1 MFMLKYFL
9 VNGSDFV
16 ERIQKVI
23 AETGYCSRRKAEELI
38 KQGKVCLNG
47 KKITQMGIKV
57 NYDDDITIE
66 GNALELKQDK
76 VYYLINKPRGVITTT
91 SDEKNR
97 KTVIDL
103 VKDERRIYP
112 VGRLDYD
119 TTGVLLLTNDGEL
132 TNLLIHPKSNVEK
145 LYIAKI
151 KGIPT
156 KEELIKLSKGVVIDG
171 YKTSKAKV
179 KLKKINKKNQTS
191 LIEIIIHEGKNHQIK
206 KMFESIGYEVIKLKR
221 DKFSFLDV
229 SNLKSGEY
237 RQLNPKEVKR
247 LYCEANKK
255 R

>member
-1 MFMLKYFL
+1 MLKYIL

-38 KQGKVCLNG
+38 KQGKVSLNG
-47 KKITQMGIKV
+47 EVVTQMGIKV
-57 NYDDDITIE
+57 NYNDDITIE
-66 GNALELKQDK
+66 GNALELKQNK
-76 VYYLINKPRGVITTT
+76 VYYLMNKPRGVVTTT

-103 VKDERRIYP
+103 VKDDRRIYP

-119 TTGVLLLTNDGEL
+119 TTGALLLTNDGEL

-191 LIEIIIHEGKNHQIK
+191 LIEIVIHEGKNHQIK
-206 KMFESIGYEVIKLKR
+206 KMFETIGYEVTKLKR

-229 SNLKSGEY
+229 NSLKSGEY
-237 RQLNPKEVKR
+237 RELNPKEVKK
-247 LYCEANKK
+247 LYNEVNKK
-255 R
+255 RYE

>member
-1 MFMLKYFL
+1 M
-9 VNGSDFV
+9 

-47 KKITQMGIKV
+47 EVVTQMGVKV

-66 GNALELKQDK
+66 GNSIELKQDK
-76 VYYLINKPRGVITTT
+76 VYYLMNKPRGVVTTT

-103 VKDERRIYP
+103 INDDRRIYP

-119 TTGVLLLTNDGEL
+119 TTGALLLTNDGEL

-145 LYIAKI
+145 SYIAKI
-151 KGIPT
+151 NGIPT

-171 YKTSKAKV
+171 YKTSKARV

-191 LIEIIIHEGKNHQIK
+191 IIEVVIHEGKNHQIK
-206 KMFESIGYEVIKLKR
+206 KMFETIGYEVIKLKR
-221 DKFSFLDV
+221 DKFAFLNVD
-229 SNLKSGEY
+229 SLKSGEY
-237 RQLNPKEVKR
+237 RKLNPKEVKK
-247 LYCEANKK
+247 LYNEVNKK

>member
-1 MFMLKYFL
+1 M
-9 VNGSDFV
+9 

-47 KKITQMGIKV
+47 EVVTQMGIKV

-66 GNALELKQDK
+66 GNSIELKQDK
-76 VYYLINKPRGVITTT
+76 VYYLMNKPRGVVTTT

-103 VKDERRIYP
+103 INDDRRIYP

-119 TTGVLLLTNDGEL
+119 TTGALLLTNDGEL
-132 TNLLIHPKSNVEK
+132 TNLLIHPKSVIEK

-151 KGIPT
+151 KGVPS
-156 KEELIKLSKGVVIDG
+156 KEELIKLSKGVVIDN

-206 KMFESIGYEVIKLKR
+206 KMFETIGYEVIKLKR
-221 DKFSFLDV
+221 DKFAFLDV
-229 SNLKSGEY
+229 DSLKSGEY
-237 RQLNPKEVKR
+237 RELNPKEVKR
-247 LYCEANKK
+247 LYNEVNKK
-255 R
+255 RY